1 MLLRL
6 ESDVLKREHSKEWS
20 MAVFQ
25 WTLAS
30 QIDYLQLL
38 QDEVEEVDVEDV
50 EEVDGEEGA
59 VGADATQKAKDSKKR
74 KSEAKDKKDSAA
86 GGDWELPSIFRTL
99 RGLDRG
105 WGVAGKSPCHP
116 FSMLPCAKRRW

>member
-1 MLLRL
+1 
-6 ESDVLKREHSKEWS
+6 

-25 WTLAS
+25 WSLAS

-38 QDEVEEVDVEDV
+38 QDEVEEVDGEDVEEVDVEEVDGEDV

-59 VGADATQKAKDSKKR
+59 EDEEDEEATQKAKDSKKR

>member
-1 MLLRL
+1 
-6 ESDVLKREHSKEWS
+6 
-20 MAVFQ
+20 MAAFQ

-38 QDEVEEVDVEDV
+38 QDEDEEVVEGEDEVEEA
-50 EEVDGEEGA
+50 DGEEGA
-59 VGADATQKAKDSKKR
+59 EDEEDEEATQKAKDSKKR